1 MEDGSQHLGEGA
13 EDLAFNKVRA
23 SVREMEKFCRQTVGM
38 VAQQWSVFNAGKLYT

>member
-23 SVREMEKFCRQTVGM
+23 SVWGDGKVLQTDGGHGCTTMECI
-38 VAQQWSVFNAGKLYT
+38 